1 MDGNGRWATRRGLP
15 RAAGHRAGAEAFRR
29 VVEAAPGLGVG
40 TLTAYAFSSD
50 NWKRPTAEVSALMAL
65 LGAYLRSEAP
75 RLKRAG
81 VRLGILSALAAGGT
95 TSFTDLK
102 TVLDLT
108 DGNLSVHARKLE
120 DAGYVSVS
128 KSFADRTPLTEY
140 ALTGAGRA
148 ALAAYLDQMEAVIQA
163 ARDAS

>member
-1 MDGNGRWATRRGLP
+1 MPDSNKTSLRRAP
-15 RAAGHRAGAEAFRR
+15 RAVPSVPDLDPVIHQR
-29 VVEAAPGLGVG
+29 
-40 TLTAYAFSSD
+40 
-50 NWKRPTAEVSALMAL
+50 
-65 LGAYLRSEAP
+65 
-75 RLKRAG
+75 

-120 DAGYVSVS
+120 DAGYLEVR

-140 ALTGAGRA
+140 ALTEAGRV
-148 ALAAYLDQMEAVIQA
+148 ALEAYLDQMEALIQT
-163 ARDAS
+163 ARPS